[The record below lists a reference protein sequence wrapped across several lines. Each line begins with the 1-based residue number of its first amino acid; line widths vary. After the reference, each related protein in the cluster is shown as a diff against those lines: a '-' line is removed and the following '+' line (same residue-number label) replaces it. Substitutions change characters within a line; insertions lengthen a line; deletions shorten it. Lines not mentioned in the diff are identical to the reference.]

1 MRTNLVLLLA
11 TDCATSWCSG
21 EFWDL
26 SHFQTARQSVKMSV
40 FINYIYMN
48 TRQLTLP
55 MISLGC
61 PCVIL
66 PTLDSTTSVVYN
78 HRLIVAVIVVSTW
91 IKTGKL
97 LIIEYML
104 STILSI
110 ILNGYG
116 NAAHLH
122 LLCNIC
128 SWSDLRPYVIYKG
141 SALKLNVKLFGCR

>member
-1 MRTNLVLLLA
+1 MLFIFNRGCNVMRNNLALLYA
-11 TDCATSWCSG
+11 THCATSWCSG

-78 HRLIVAVIVVSTW
+78 HRLIWWRFQFNYEQWRYVFFYSSMTSKPIDATVFFLAGAFVIVRCIV
-91 IKTGKL
+91 
-97 LIIEYML
+97 
-104 STILSI
+104 
-110 ILNGYG
+110 
-116 NAAHLH
+116 
-122 LLCNIC
+122 
-128 SWSDLRPYVIYKG
+128 
-141 SALKLNVKLFGCR
+141 